1 MEKAVIVL
9 LVFNAAVGLLLLL
22 IACGQ
27 YRQLK
32 GFMQRGNMPGA
43 PSSARIN
50 ALLQAASKPLSPTE
64 KKYLQL
70 FSEGKTTEEISEIMH
85 VEPSSVYTMRYRV
98 RKKFP
103 EGYNLPF

>member
-1 MEKAVIVL
+1 M
-9 LVFNAAVGLLLLL
+9 
-22 IACGQ
+22 
-27 YRQLK
+27 
-32 GFMQRGNMPGA
+32 
-43 PSSARIN
+43 
-50 ALLQAASKPLSPTE
+50 SPTE